1 MMIPKI
7 TLRIYFVAKDH
18 SLLSKERAIGLFY
31 PYGKGAEGV
40 DEGICD
46 IIVGESDDESDTFY
60 HEITHFL
67 MFISGKNVYSHGKK
81 FKKILKLLV
90 EELG

>member
-1 MMIPKI
+1 MIPKI
-7 TLRIYFVAKDH
+7 TLRIFFVDKDH
-18 SLLSKERAIGLFY
+18 KLLVQEKAMGLFY
-31 PYGKGAEGV
+31 PYGKGAESIG
-40 DEGICD
+40 EGICD
-46 IIVGESDDESDTFY
+46 ILVDKNDDTNDTFY

-67 MFISGKNVYSHGKK
+67 MFVSGKNVYSHGKK